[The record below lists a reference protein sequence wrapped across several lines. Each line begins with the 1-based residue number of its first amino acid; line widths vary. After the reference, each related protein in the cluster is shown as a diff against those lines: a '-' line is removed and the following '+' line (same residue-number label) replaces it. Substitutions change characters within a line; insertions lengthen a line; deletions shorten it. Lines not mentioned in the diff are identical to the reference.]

1 MGRKEQM
8 IALCQKEGTIRMKE
22 CGKLFKRDRIY
33 LLCTAVVV
41 VFAFLYVMAGCCRSV
56 EFAVMQGEGYD
67 ISQYRESADMLL
79 RLWGD
84 TDPGNIYSN
93 GMRAVFFIV
102 AAAQIARWYIMERK
116 HGREFQ
122 KLLPVKG
129 RSFVTYDLICGI
141 LFVWLP
147 VIISRPLMNDW
158 MKGLDYNADYSV
170 WVSDRI
176 CSLFIVN
183 TFVYVLLVFS
193 KRIANHIPGAVFFA
207 FIIWFGL
214 YCIQAYTGKT
224 VFFGEDLPPGSPGAI
239 VLLTMTVICII
250 LSYLCDKRR
259 DISGSGLFSFK
270 TAHYLIL
277 GIMLAELATV
287 FIGIFSSTAMGKA
300 AGAVIGVLLSGA
312 VAFGVHYVAKP
323 GRA

>member
-1 MGRKEQM
+1 
-8 IALCQKEGTIRMKE
+8 MKE

-41 VFAFLYVMAGCCRSV
+41 ILAFLYVMAGCCRSI

-84 TDPGNIYSN
+84 TDPGNLYKN

-102 AAAQIARWYIMERK
+102 AAAQIARWHIMEGK
-116 HGREFQ
+116 HGKEFQ

-147 VIISRPLMNDW
+147 VIISRPLMDDW
-158 MKGLDYNADYSV
+158 MKGLDYNADCPV
-170 WVSDRI
+170 WVSDRV

-193 KRIANHIPGAVFFA
+193 KRITNYIPGAVFSA

-214 YCIQAYTGKT
+214 YCIQAYTGKI
-224 VFFGEDLPPGSPGAI
+224 VFFGEGLPPGSPGAI
-239 VLLTMTVICII
+239 VLMAMTVICII
-250 LSYLCDKRR
+250 LPYLCDKKS
-259 DISGSGLFSFK
+259 DISGSGVFSFK

-277 GIMLAELATV
+277 GIMLAELVTV
-287 FIGIFSSTAMGKA
+287 FIGIFSGTAIGKT
-300 AGAVIGVLLSGA
+300 AGAAVGILLSGA

>member
-1 MGRKEQM
+1 MT
-8 IALCQKEGTIRMKE
+8 ALCQKEGMIRMKE

-41 VFAFLYVMAGCCRSV
+41 ILAFLYVMVGCCRSI

-84 TDPGNIYSN
+84 TDPGNLYKN
-93 GMRAVFFIV
+93 GMKAVFFIV
-102 AAAQIARWYIMERK
+102 AAAQITRWHIMEGK
-116 HGREFQ
+116 HGKEFQ
-122 KLLPVKG
+122 QLLPVKG
-129 RSFVTYDLICGI
+129 KNCVTYDFICGI
-141 LFVWLP
+141 LLVWIP
-147 VIISRPLMNDW
+147 VIVSWPLMDGWIKVFDNSDYAVW
-158 MKGLDYNADYSV
+158 MLGKAY
-170 WVSDRI
+170 
-176 CSLFIVN
+176 SLFMVN
-183 TFVYVLLVFS
+183 TFLYVLLVFA
-193 KRIANHIPGAVFFA
+193 KRITNHIPGAVFSA

-214 YCIQAYTGKT
+214 CCIQAYTRKI
-224 VFFGEDLPPGSPGAI
+224 VFFGEGLPPGSPGAI
-239 VLLTMTVICII
+239 VLMAMTVICII